1 MVRRTLEGFLAIPLR
16 TDLGAL
22 CLSRPQGSE
31 NNEEAHILYEPDS
44 LYSQPGCQRQ
54 LDSEIETIHL
64 ILARLQS
71 NESLADA
78 HEKRPARRLT
88 DILFTQQLD
97 KAAATLPIFF
107 CLLEQANKVLQRMAK
122 APTGVAI
129 IDPAMLSLTWFG
141 STFRVDFSLQ
151 LWRVHYPGYSKKYI
165 TTILIPEARNRL
177 LAIPVSY
184 THLTLPTKRI
194 V

>member
-54 LDSEIETIHL
+54 LDSEIETIHF

-71 NESLADA
+71 KESLVDA

-88 DILFTQQLD
+88 DLLFTQQLD

-107 CLLEQANKVLQRMAK
+107 CLLERANKILQRMAK
-122 APTGVAI
+122 TPTGVAI
-129 IDPAMLSLTWFG
+129 VDSAMLSLTWFG

-151 LWRVHYPGYSKKYI
+151 LWQVHYPGFRKEYI
-165 TTILIPEARNRL
+165 TTILIPAASTRL
-177 LAIPVSY
+177 LAECS
-184 THLTLPTKRI
+184 LL
-194 V
+194 